1 MSLKGQDGNQQVPD
15 NTKFYRLSEFL
26 EFKHDKRTLDDLAGM
41 VVQCIN
47 EHQEMG
53 EVMSK
58 IELSRFTVGVDPTN
72 INLLRQCGI
81 NQLETTR
88 ERSTVHNQHILLT
101 RVWGDIW
108 LEASVSPTAN
118 RKHFAQFFLTH
129 LTAEQKERIM
139 IDGVPLDC
147 LRGNAI
153 YEEVIKKHGPLG
165 KQDNTHAMVTTF
177 RGYLSKKQ
185 ESINIEALAR
195 DLLDLLDYLETN
207 GIQFQALTI
216 ADIGVVYS
224 NIAITTKINQSGS
237 VRRRSSID
245 TPEGKAENLKSVW
258 ESIFQ
263 LPQSKD
269 VNFILNV
276 VTLKQALLREIQPAQ
291 EEKIIRN
298 MRRVTKKKTKNNNLI
313 NND

>member
-1 MSLKGQDGNQQVPD
+1 MSLKCQDGTQQVPD
-15 NTKFYRLSEFL
+15 NTRFYRLSEFL

-139 IDGVPLDC
+139 IDCVPLDC

-153 YEEVIKKHGPLG
+153 YDDVIKKHGPLG
-165 KQDNTHAMVTTF
+165 KQDKDRAMVTSVH
-177 RGYLSKKQ
+177 RYLSKKQ
-185 ESINIEALAR
+185 EPINIEALAR

-207 GIQFQALTI
+207 GLRYQALTI
-216 ADIGVVYS
+216 ADIDVIYS
-224 NIAITTKINQSGS
+224 DIAITTKINQLGS
-237 VRRRSSID
+237 VRHRSFID
-245 TPEGKAENLKSVW
+245 TLDDEVENRNSVW

-269 VNFILNV
+269 FNFIQNV
-276 VTLKQALLREIQPAQ
+276 VILKQALLFWYLAGPGNQ
-291 EEKIIRN
+291 
-298 MRRVTKKKTKNNNLI
+298 
-313 NND
+313 